1 MRLKNLFSPM
11 AVLVVASTIAATAL
25 AADVTGTWTW
35 TAKSKKGKETQST
48 LVLKADGDKL
58 TGATNGPNGDVP
70 IKDGKITGKKLS
82 FVLVL
87 DFGAGPTTF
96 NITGEM
102 ASPTQLKLHWEYMGM
117 PTDVTLKKT

>member
-1 MRLKNLFSPM
+1 MNIK
-11 AVLVVASTIAATAL
+11 TIGLAFLLAAAPAF
-25 AADVTGTWTW
+25 AADVDGKWTGSMDTPGGPFQINY
-35 TAKSKKGKETQST
+35 SF
-48 LVLKADGDKL
+48 KADGDKL

-102 ASPTQLKLHWEYMGM
+102 ASATQLKLHWEYMGM